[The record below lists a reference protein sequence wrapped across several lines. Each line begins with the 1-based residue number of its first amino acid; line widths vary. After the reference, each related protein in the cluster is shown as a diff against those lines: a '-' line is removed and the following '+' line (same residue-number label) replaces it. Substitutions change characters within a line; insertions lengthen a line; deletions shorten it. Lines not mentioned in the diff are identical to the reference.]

1 MGKFEACSKTAM
13 TLHNENKDQRSRL
26 EAGKTFFAV
35 FGDILRHSRYAPLR
49 ANINL
54 DDQRR
59 ETQFSRN

>member
-1 MGKFEACSKTAM
+1 M

-35 FGDILRHSRYAPLR
+35 FGDILRHLRYAPLR